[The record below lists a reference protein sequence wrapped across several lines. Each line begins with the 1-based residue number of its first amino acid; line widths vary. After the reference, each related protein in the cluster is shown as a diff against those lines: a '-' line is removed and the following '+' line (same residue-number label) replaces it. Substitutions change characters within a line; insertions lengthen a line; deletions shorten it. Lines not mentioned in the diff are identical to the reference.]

1 MLEEV
6 GRLMHEMSITKE
18 HAEEIINIYL
28 ECGNIDY
35 RMWLKKQVRVFPANE
50 ETWKLAKE
58 AEKEGFLCLQG
69 NTDIYKDYY
78 LPDQYYLITDAEGLI
93 EAGIMPN
100 YYPTILRAL
109 ERCQT
114 LIEFE
119 IYDDSRDLNELVY
132 TCYNCGFN
140 LYYLLEDDEHK
151 TGFEY
156 ENVFNAI
163 YGILEAI
170 SPL

>member
-1 MLEEV
+1 MIEEV
-6 GRLMHEMSITKE
+6 GRLMNEMGITKE

-35 RMWLKKQVRVFPANE
+35 RMWLKKQIRVFPANE
-50 ETWKLAKE
+50 ETWKLARE
-58 AEKEGFLCLQG
+58 AEKEGFLCLEG
-69 NTDIYKDYY
+69 ETSSDKDFYLPERYY
-78 LPDQYYLITDAEGLI
+78 LFTDAEGLI
-93 EAGIMPN
+93 EADIMPN

-119 IYDDSRDLNELVY
+119 IYDGSKDLDELVY
-132 TCYNCGFN
+132 TLYNCGFN
-140 LYYLLEDDEHK
+140 LYFLRYSED
-151 TGFEY
+151 GFEY
-156 ENVFNAI
+156 ENIFNAV

>member
-1 MLEEV
+1 MIEET
-6 GRLMHEMSITKE
+6 GRLMHEYGITKE

-35 RMWLKKQVRVFPANE
+35 RTWLKKQVRVFPAHE
-50 ETWKLAKE
+50 GTWKIAKD
-58 AEKEGFLCLQG
+58 AERYGLLCLEG
-69 NTDIYKDYY
+69 NTNSDKDFYLPERYY
-78 LPDQYYLITDAEGLI
+78 LFTQADEMI
-93 EAGIMPN
+93 EQEIMPN

-119 IYDDSRDLNELVY
+119 IYDDSRDLAELVY
-132 TCYNCGFN
+132 TCYECGFN
-140 LYYLLEDDEHK
+140 LYYLIDDES
-151 TGFEY
+151 GFKY
-156 ENVFNAI
+156 ENIFNAVN
-163 YGILEAI
+163 GILETL